1 MNKTN
6 IGFRISTALLSLLMF
21 IFLSGFVPLAVI
33 AYKKGTKFNTAQVE
47 VQAAAHDVY
56 TTALGIIYDDAAI
69 ELKKK
74 DDKMLKVEGKKGKL
88 VAKIEV
94 KQLDSGKSELIV
106 KADAGKK
113 EADKELAL
121 HIVERICGVMD
132 VQYKVVEK

>member
-1 MNKTN
+1 MKKTS
-6 IGFRISTALLSLLMF
+6 IGFRISSAVLSLVMF
-21 IFLSGFVPLAVI
+21 IVLSGFVPLAVI
-33 AYKKGTKFNTAQVE
+33 AYKKGTKFNTAKVE
-47 VQAAAHDVY
+47 VQAAANDVY

-74 DDKMLKVEGKKGKL
+74 DDKNLKVEGTKGEL
-88 VAKIEV
+88 QAKIEV
-94 KQLDSGKSELIV
+94 KQLDSGKSELTV

>member
-1 MNKTN
+1 MNKIS
-6 IGFRISTALLSLLMF
+6 IGLRISTVVLSLAMF
-21 IFLSGFVPLAVI
+21 IVFSGFVPLAVI
-33 AYKKGTKFNTAQVE
+33 AYKKGTKFNTAKVE
-47 VQAAAHDVY
+47 VHAAANDVY
-56 TTALGIIYDDAAI
+56 TTALGIVYDDAAI

-74 DDKMLKVEGKKGKL
+74 DDKMMKVEGKKGKL

-94 KQLDSGKSELIV
+94 KQIDSGKAELVV

-132 VQYKVVEK
+132 VQYKIVEK